1 MNTKLVTAGSALMIL
16 GMAGYFSAPDLMSH
30 FMNSFTGTS
39 GSSSMATNILQQ
51 MGIPPIDT
59 MDQMIHYSFACSAVA
74 GVIIILFG
82 IAKKKFKRQFSSTD
96 TESKLTEKEYH
107 IDPTQKSIQIL
118 KERLAKG
125 EITQNDFKNLKK
137 LLE

>member
-1 MNTKLVTAGSALMIL
+1 VNTKLVAAGSALMIL
-16 GMAGYFSAPDLMSH
+16 GMTGYFYAPDPMSH
-30 FMNSFTGTS
+30 FMNSFTGTN
-39 GSSSMATNILQQ
+39 GSSSMTTNILQQ

-59 MDQMIHYSFACSAVA
+59 IDQMIHYSFACSAVA

-82 IAKKKFKRQFSSTD
+82 IAKKKFKRQFSSTS

-107 IDPTQKSIQIL
+107 VDPMQKSIQIL